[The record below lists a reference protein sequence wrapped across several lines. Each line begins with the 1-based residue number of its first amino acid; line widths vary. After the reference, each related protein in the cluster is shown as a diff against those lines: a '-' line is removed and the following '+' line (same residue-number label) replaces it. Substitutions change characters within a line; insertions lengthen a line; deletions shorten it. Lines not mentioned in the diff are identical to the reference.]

1 VQSLRAA
8 LVQSHLHED
17 STAET
22 TSGTLTLSGLY
33 ALDGSGTRHLLTR
46 FAGWAG
52 QSGLTASTTGVNYRI
67 GPGAFG
73 VLRRPLPTDSAPLP
87 VLASPDVAR
96 AADASG
102 RLTLSFD
109 GGTLETRVVAVADRF
124 PTVEEG
130 GYVVADEP
138 ALAAALN
145 AEQPGTGL
153 PEELWLQPQDA
164 SRAGELD
171 AALARPPFDVL
182 VRASRGGLE
191 DELAADP
198 LAHGVLVTLSGAAAL
213 ALALALA
220 GLLLAVAS
228 DLRDERAEL
237 YDLEAQGVEP
247 STLRRE
253 LRLRAAI
260 LGGAGLVCGLVVGI
274 VLSRSVVD
282 LVLVSANAGAP
293 QPPLVEATRWLA
305 VLAATVVFVLLA
317 TLGVLAITRAAF
329 RRQIPSRPIGAPP

>member
-1 VQSLRAA
+1 VRLA
-8 LVQSHLHED
+8 
-17 STAET
+17 
-22 TSGTLTLSGLY
+22 
-33 ALDGSGTRHLLTR
+33 
-46 FAGWAG
+46 
-52 QSGLTASTTGVNYRI
+52 YRL

-87 VLASPDVAR
+87 VLASPDVAA
-96 AADASG
+96 AADPNG
-102 RLTLSFD
+102 ELTLSFD
-109 GGTLETRVVAVADRF
+109 GGTLQAEVAAVADRF
-124 PTVEEG
+124 PTVDSG
-130 GYVVADEP
+130 GFVVADEP
-138 ALAAALN
+138 ALSAALN
-145 AEQPGTGL
+145 AQQASTGTPG
-153 PEELWLQPQDA
+153 ELWLQPHNP

-182 VRASRGGLE
+182 DRASRTGIE

-198 LAHGVLVTLSGAAAL
+198 LSHGVLVTLGGAAAL
-213 ALALALA
+213 ALVLALA

-260 LGGAGLVCGLVVGI
+260 LGGAGLLCGLVVGI

-293 QPPLVEATRWLA
+293 QPPLVEATRWLT
-305 VLAATVVFVLLA
+305 VLGAAVVFVLLA

>member
-1 VQSLRAA
+1 VAA
-8 LVQSHLHED
+8 
-17 STAET
+17 
-22 TSGTLTLSGLY
+22 
-33 ALDGSGTRHLLTR
+33 
-46 FAGWAG
+46 
-52 QSGLTASTTGVNYRI
+52 
-67 GPGAFG
+67 
-73 VLRRPLPTDSAPLP
+73 
-87 VLASPDVAR
+87 
-96 AADASG
+96 AADAG
-102 RLTLSFD
+102 GQLTLSFD
-109 GGTLETRVVAVADRF
+109 GGTLQARVAAVADRF
-124 PTVEEG
+124 PTIDSG
-130 GYVVADEP
+130 GFVVADEP

-145 AEQPGTGL
+145 AQAPSTGTPG
-153 PEELWLQPQDA
+153 ELWLEPRDP

-182 VRASRGGLE
+182 ERSTRSGIE
-191 DELAADP
+191 DSLRSDP
-198 LAHGVLVTLSGAAAL
+198 LAHGVLVTLGGAAAL
-213 ALALALA
+213 ALVLALA

-260 LGGAGLVCGLVVGI
+260 LGGAGLLCGIVVGV

-293 QPPLVEATRWLA
+293 QPPLVEATRWAA
-305 VLAATVVFVLLA
+305 VLGAVLVFVVLA

-329 RRQIPSRPIGAPP
+329 RRQVPSRPIGAPP